1 MYNRIGW
8 FLADT
13 IQQLVLLEEKGRKKY
28 NLMGAEGVY
37 DYLALVCDYYEEK
50 LKDVK
55 LEQFKLALCLISRK
69 ITNAVH
75 LTVRS
80 KKTLLIV
87 IFVFD
92 IYHYTQLLCLECTN
106 LLLNL

>member
-1 MYNRIGW
+1 
-8 FLADT
+8 
-13 IQQLVLLEEKGRKKY
+13 
-28 NLMGAEGVY
+28 MGAEGVY
-37 DYLALVCDYYEEK
+37 DYLALVCDYCEEE
-50 LKDVK
+50 LQVVVK
-55 LEQFKLALCLISRK
+55 LEQFTPVKLALCLISRK

-92 IYHYTQLLCLECTN
+92 ISLHTTFMP
-106 LLLNL
+106 